1 MTNPTRK
8 GPTMPSTI
16 ETDCREFA
24 RQYPLP
30 NVLAAIGHAE
40 AGRITWADAYTLFV
54 QALTRATAAADA
66 EVGYR
71 AEATR

>member
-1 MTNPTRK
+1 
-8 GPTMPSTI
+8 MPSTI

-40 AGRITWADAYTLFV
+40 AGRITWADAYALFV
-54 QALTRATAAADA
+54 RALTA
-66 EVGYR
+66 GL
-71 AEATR
+71 EAVR